1 MRALLTVLMLALAL
15 NDVDAVSISQ
25 DKSRIM
31 PSTAY
36 LSMDCTEAERSRID
50 HFEAASHSGQSFLV
64 AASSDGNLIVS
75 GLWPESEIDL
85 VITGFRSDGEAVC
98 SASCAVTTGSWAGTY
113 LWVNPTS
120 KDNKGRCR
128 QIRLDVRL
136 SDDISQGGPYYEIYD
151 ADMNARLF
159 PPEPLRAS
167 YESHPYNEA
176 SPEGEVFRHNTL
188 KFNTTSVKPSS
199 WRVSDI
205 TIMPDRYHVTVKAR
219 AMIFLVS
226 TFTSYAFVMD
236 EDSGVAL
243 LLFGLD
249 GDSLASTGLFSN
261 PAPGKEGKHVFA
273 LERINSADVSATG
286 TSDAAR

>member
-1 MRALLTVLMLALAL
+1 MRALLTVLMLVLAL
-15 NDVDAVSISQ
+15 NHIGAASISQ
-25 DKSRIM
+25 DNSKIL
-31 PSTAY
+31 PNAAH

-50 HFEAASHSGQSFLV
+50 HFEAASHSGQSFPV
-64 AASSDGNLIVS
+64 AVSPDGTLIAS

-85 VITGFRSDGEAVC
+85 VITGFSSDGEAVC

-128 QIRLDVRL
+128 QIRLHVRL

-167 YESHPYNEA
+167 YESHPYNED

-188 KFNTTSVKPSS
+188 KFNTTSAKPSS

-205 TIMPDRYHVTVKAR
+205 TIMPDRYSVTVKAR

-226 TFTSYAFVMD
+226 TFTSYSFVMD

-243 LLFGLD
+243 LLFRLD

-273 LERINSADVSATG
+273 LERISSADGSATG
-286 TSDAAR
+286 TGDAAR